1 MAAQNG
7 IPGRLI
13 PILACAKV
21 HATKGLAMMRVIVGV
36 IVGYAV
42 WTAIWLAVNAMVFAE
57 AGEVIAAGDAF
68 TETGPLLGVLASSIA
83 CSLAGGV
90 AAAVTGGRR
99 ARGAVLGAAVLLLA
113 TGILIQAGIWSLMP
127 VWYHLIF
134 LALLVPVTLLGGMF
148 VPRQSAN

>member
-1 MAAQNG
+1 
-7 IPGRLI
+7 
-13 PILACAKV
+13 
-21 HATKGLAMMRVIVGV
+21 MMRMIIGV

-42 WTAIWLAVNAMVFAE
+42 WTAIWLAVNAIVFAE

-90 AAAVTGGRR
+90 AAAITGGES
-99 ARGAVLGAAVLLLA
+99 ARGAVLGNALLLLA
-113 TGILIQAGIWSLMP
+113 TGIFVQAGLWSLMP

-134 LALLVPVTLLGGMF
+134 WALLVPMTLLGGMF
-148 VPRQSAN
+148 VPQRRSSVG

>member
-1 MAAQNG
+1 MAAQDG

-21 HATKGLAMMRVIVGV
+21 HATKGLAMMRMIVGI

-42 WTAIWLAVNAMVFAE
+42 WTAIWLAMNAIVFAE

-68 TETGPLLGVLASSIA
+68 TETGPLLGVLASSIG

-90 AAAVTGGRR
+90 AAAITGGRR

>member
-1 MAAQNG
+1 
-7 IPGRLI
+7 
-13 PILACAKV
+13 
-21 HATKGLAMMRVIVGV
+21 MMRMIVGV

-42 WTAIWLAVNAMVFAE
+42 WTAIWLAVNAIVFAE

-68 TETGPLLGVLASSIA
+68 AETAPLLGVLALSIA

-90 AAAVTGGRR
+90 AAAIAGGKR
-99 ARGAVLGAAVLLLA
+99 ARGAVLGNALLLLA
-113 TGILIQAGIWSLMP
+113 TGIFIQVGLWSLMP

-148 VPRQSAN
+148 VPRRQSAN